1 MCLRGMRRPL
11 FCGCMALVTVI
22 VLWQGLADPP
32 PWESRLS
39 REYGFSGEGRGHSV
53 TVTGQVYHREVRTLY
68 GEEVLFL
75 YLRSVTVSSDAESGD
90 KTSVPNISEQTIKDR
105 LVCQLTVDGEAA
117 KQAAYARMPGGS
129 APPLQEGQVRL
140 GSRVAVQGRLELY
153 PHGTNPGEW
162 DSADYHLIT
171 GGAGQLIQARL
182 LGSDKGCWWVREG
195 LLRLRGFLKDRL
207 YRGLPPREASV
218 LARMLLGEKDG
229 LDQDLKELYQD
240 NGIAH
245 VLAISGLH
253 ISLLGMGLYGLLRRW
268 GCPIMPAAVA
278 GGCMILLYGGM
289 VGWGISAVRARREDT
304 TDRQEVNDRCFD

>member
-1 MCLRGMRRPL
+1 VCLRGMRRPL

-171 GGAGQLIQARL
+171 GGGRAVDTGPASGQ
-182 LGSDKGCWWVREG
+182 
-195 LLRLRGFLKDRL
+195 
-207 YRGLPPREASV
+207 
-218 LARMLLGEKDG
+218 
-229 LDQDLKELYQD
+229 
-240 NGIAH
+240 
-245 VLAISGLH
+245 
-253 ISLLGMGLYGLLRRW
+253 
-268 GCPIMPAAVA
+268 
-278 GGCMILLYGGM
+278 
-289 VGWGISAVRARREDT
+289 
-304 TDRQEVNDRCFD
+304 